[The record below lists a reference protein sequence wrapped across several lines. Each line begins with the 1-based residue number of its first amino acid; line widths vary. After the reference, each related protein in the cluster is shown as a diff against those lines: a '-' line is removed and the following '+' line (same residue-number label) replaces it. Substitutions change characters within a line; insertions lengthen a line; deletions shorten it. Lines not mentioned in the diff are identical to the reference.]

1 MAVTV
6 CGNEREEQGRQSFL
20 KGDARQDAITPG
32 REGGD
37 TARDGSAASG
47 PGPARP
53 EREREGPP
61 GPVRVTKRELSC
73 SDQRQKK
80 LVETGDASVSGRD
93 DQYVEHHHR
102 AGPGHEH

>member
-93 DQYVEHHHR
+93 DQYVEHHHHR
-102 AGPGHEH
+102 AGS

>member
-53 EREREGPP
+53 ERERGAARASQSHKARTELLRSETEETCRDGRCERVGP
-61 GPVRVTKRELSC
+61 
-73 SDQRQKK
+73 
-80 LVETGDASVSGRD
+80 
-93 DQYVEHHHR
+93 
-102 AGPGHEH
+102 